1 MAGLPVIER
10 NLEEKFT
17 SRKEGIRMEFYHYI
31 NTLEK
36 DKNYYIAT
44 VVQGIGMGE
53 KAVFLDGEIVY
64 STGDMDLWKRAVS
77 QFQVGDSLI
86 EADDRWIYIERLQ
99 EDYKVVICGAGHIS
113 IPLIKISKMMGLN
126 VTVIEDR
133 PQFANNARIAGAD
146 LVLCD
151 DFENALKQ
159 IPGDASTFF
168 VIVTRGHR
176 HDQVCLENII
186 QKENRYIGMIGSK
199 VRVRMV
205 KEALVEK
212 GIDRRKLDEI
222 YSPIGLDIK
231 AETPV
236 EIAIA
241 IMGEIVLK
249 KNSVQAGSGYSRQ
262 MLKYLDSE
270 EYKDLPKA
278 LVTIVARKGSAP
290 RGVGTKML
298 VLKDGTIIDTIGG
311 GCVEAEAR
319 QKAIQCMN
327 DGKPSLTNV
336 DMTGN
341 DADEGMVC
349 GGIISLF
356 IEPVI

>member
-1 MAGLPVIER
+1 
-10 NLEEKFT
+10 
-17 SRKEGIRMEFYHYI
+17 MEFYHYI
-31 NTLEK
+31 NSLEK
-36 DKNYYIAT
+36 DKRYYVAT
-44 VVQGIGMGE
+44 VLQGVGIGE
-53 KAVFLDGEIVY
+53 KAVLLDGEVLY
-64 STGDMDLWKRAVS
+64 SSADMDLWRSVDGQLHKSSTIVEVEGS
-77 QFQVGDSLI
+77 QLYLEQ
-86 EADDRWIYIERLQ
+86 LQ

-113 IPLIKISKMMGLN
+113 IPLIQISKMMGLH
-126 VTVIEDR
+126 VTVIDDR
-133 PQFANNARIAGAD
+133 PQFANNARLAGAD
-146 LVLCD
+146 LVICE
-151 DFENALKQ
+151 DFEHALEQ
-159 IPGDASTFF
+159 IPGDVSTFF
-168 VIVTRGHR
+168 IIVTRGHR
-176 HDQVCLENII
+176 HDQVCLESII

-212 GIDRRKLDEI
+212 GIDQGKLDRI

-241 IMGEIVLK
+241 IMAEIVQI
-249 KNSVQAGSGYSRQ
+249 KNSGQSGSGYSKQ
-262 MLKYLDSE
+262 ILKYLDNE

-298 VLKDGTIIDTIGG
+298 VLKDGTIVDTIGG

-327 DGKPSLTNV
+327 DGKPSLITV

-341 DADEGMVC
+341 DAEEGMVC

-356 IEPVI
+356 IEPIL